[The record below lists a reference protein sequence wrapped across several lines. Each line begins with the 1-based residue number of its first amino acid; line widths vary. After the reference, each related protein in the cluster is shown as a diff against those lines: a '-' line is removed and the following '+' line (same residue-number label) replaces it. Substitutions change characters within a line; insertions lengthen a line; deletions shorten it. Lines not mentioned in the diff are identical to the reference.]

1 MSEHGD
7 AHIGIPGYVAVFAY
21 LFVMTIFTY
30 WSSFWDLEVYFAG
43 ANTLL
48 ALLIAFSKMM
58 AVVWFFMHVKWS
70 SNLIKL
76 SAAAGFFWLVI
87 MFAFTMQDYLTR
99 SILGR

>member
-1 MSEHGD
+1 MSEHGE
-7 AHIGIPGYVAVFAY
+7 AHIGLPGYLAVFSY

-30 WSSFWDLEVYFAG
+30 ISSFWDLEVLFAG

-70 SNLIKL
+70 SKLIKL
-76 SAAAGFFWLVI
+76 SAAAGFFWLAI
-87 MFAFTMQDYLTR
+87 MFAFTMQDYVTR
-99 SILGR
+99 SITGN